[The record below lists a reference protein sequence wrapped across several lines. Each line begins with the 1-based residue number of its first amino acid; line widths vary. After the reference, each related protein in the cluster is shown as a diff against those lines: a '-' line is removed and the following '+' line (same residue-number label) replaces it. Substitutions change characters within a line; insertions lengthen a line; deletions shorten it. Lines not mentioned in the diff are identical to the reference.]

1 VTPIA
6 GEATEEQ
13 ALPIPESERAVLG
26 DADDATALKQPRE
39 LFEQGN
45 DRQAIAALYDAALAL
60 LVRAIHSRTGST
72 GRGRSR
78 GSGDALAVAHVD
90 GCSCAHSRWRQI
102 AH

>member
-26 DADDATALKQPRE
+26 DADDATALKQARE

-45 DRQAIAALYDAALAL
+45 ERQAIAAL
-60 LVRAIHSRTGST
+60 
-72 GRGRSR
+72 
-78 GSGDALAVAHVD
+78 
-90 GCSCAHSRWRQI
+90 
-102 AH
+102 